1 MNEIFLVVW
10 LVLVSPCDMLT
21 QRNEAG
27 CLIDPNSMII
37 QSQTV
42 STESELNKLYQ
53 EHKDDGVR
61 VWKISP
67 ELKCE
72 NPCITTNLDYRPYE
86 ESCCSFVKN
95 KIAELEFV
103 PEPCGSWKEK

>member
-10 LVLVSPCDMLT
+10 LFTFSGICVQAEIDSNLVNYCPP
-21 QRNEAG
+21 E
-27 CLIDPNSMII
+27 I

-61 VWKISP
+61 VWKLSQ
-67 ELKCE
+67 ECGWTSCE
-72 NPCITTNLDYRPYE
+72 
-86 ESCCSFVKN
+86 VKFP
-95 KIAELEFV
+95 ELEFV
-103 PEPCGSWKEK
+103 SEPCGKWKEK